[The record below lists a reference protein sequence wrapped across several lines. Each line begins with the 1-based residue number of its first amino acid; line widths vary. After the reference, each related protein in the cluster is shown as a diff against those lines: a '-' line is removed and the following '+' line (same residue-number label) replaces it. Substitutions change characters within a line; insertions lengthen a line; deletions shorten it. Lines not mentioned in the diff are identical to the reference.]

1 MWRMFVAAT
10 AHKRDIE
17 SEVPVADVAAEEAA
31 PLSPD
36 SADGPRSASRRVSH
50 VGSITGHQR
59 SSLSSTSHSSSSFEG
74 VEAEDKDEVEDA
86 ELRAPRLLLQLLQRK
101 WTRRYAV
108 LFYRLMLQRTAL
120 VLIMLVA
127 TLLRASVPGVDSPD
141 WRHCDNLS
149 PTDYNAC
156 QASQF
161 MVLVIAIFGWWL
173 LLHHLL
179 RLTLYW
185 AWPRLR
191 RALCDRRVGGLPPLP
206 AREEVVYATIHGGN
220 LGIFHL
226 VTLLMGSGL
235 LAVAA
240 SIDLAVGWSYAVN
253 TYAVGGTFA
262 IAHLLYYLVGFER
275 TGPLVVM
282 LGSSVATD
290 YTRWM

>member
-1 MWRMFVAAT
+1 MECATGPHATGTHAMRECASLAAGFAACEAEACPFPFVVRAPPEFCCA
-10 AHKRDIE
+10 
-17 SEVPVADVAAEEAA
+17 SVADIRQALALEREVKGSLPHACGYAYETGEEA
-31 PLSPD
+31 LRVFDTGRS
-36 SADGPRSASRRVSH
+36 DGTTMNV
-50 VGSITGHQR
+50 I
-59 SSLSSTSHSSSSFEG
+59 
-74 VEAEDKDEVEDA
+74 DA
-86 ELRAPRLLLQLLQRK
+86 ECLRNDALLP
-101 WTRRYAV
+101 A
-108 LFYRLMLQRTAL
+108 
-120 VLIMLVA
+120 VA